1 MALFRRFLPGLQWRP
16 ARLLSTLRASQS
28 EDGPHAEPPRN
39 VRCGLL
45 AALVVSLVVAL
56 AAALAL
62 PAQAAVTV
70 TVVGQSATGRQ
81 LRIDVGAPKLETVD
95 TPAGPFA
102 CFSMRDGSSVTS
114 GQNNRG
120 LPELPVTGFPLAL
133 PVDPRAAPGIGVR
146 PLSPANTLSARPYP
160 GAAARDGRNG

>member
-1 MALFRRFLPGLQWRP
+1 MKFTHRW
-16 ARLLSTLRASQS
+16 
-28 EDGPHAEPPRN
+28 
-39 VRCGLL
+39 CGLL
-45 AALVVSLVVAL
+45 AALVVALVVAR
-56 AAALAL
+56 AL

-102 CFSMRDGSSVTS
+102 CFSMRDGGGSSVTS

-120 LPELPVTGFPLAL
+120 LLELPVTGFPLAL

-146 PLSPANTLSARPYP
+146 PLGPAITLSARPYP
-160 GAAARDGRNG
+160 GAAAPDGRNG

>member
-1 MALFRRFLPGLQWRP
+1 MKFTHRW
-16 ARLLSTLRASQS
+16 
-28 EDGPHAEPPRN
+28 
-39 VRCGLL
+39 CGLL
-45 AALVVSLVVAL
+45 AALVVALVVAL

-81 LRIDVGAPKLETVD
+81 LRIDVGASKLEIVD

-102 CFSMRDGSSVTS
+102 CFSMREGGGGGVTS

-146 PLSPANTLSARPYP
+146 PLGPPNTLSARPYP